1 LIRALILLSKKIFGS
16 EDAKD
21 VLTSFLESLLELEGE
36 RRIVQLTILDPFLA
50 PRIKELKSSILDV
63 RCKDRRGISY
73 VVEMQVEKVDGF
85 LKRIQ
90 YNSAKVYTQQIG
102 KGEKYPA
109 LNQVIAVTIAD
120 FIMFADFEHSVSR
133 HESRET
139 VTGNTYLTDILHYF
153 IELPKFSKT
162 LEQCEGILEKWL
174 YFIRYAETFD
184 RVPEQLDLPPFRHAF
199 EKAMLANMTEDEL
212 DLYDKAGIAIAD
224 TRGRLKLAREEGKQE
239 GRAEGRA
246 EGIGEGERMGM
257 ANVLLRLLQQR
268 FGQVPDEI
276 KAKVTAAALPRLER
290 WTDGILQAKGLED
303 LFAD

>member
-1 LIRALILLSKKIFGS
+1 
-16 EDAKD
+16 
-21 VLTSFLESLLELEGE
+21 
-36 RRIVQLTILDPFLA
+36 
-50 PRIKELKSSILDV
+50 
-63 RCKDRRGISY
+63 
-73 VVEMQVEKVDGF
+73 
-85 LKRIQ
+85 
-90 YNSAKVYTQQIG
+90 
-102 KGEKYPA
+102 
-109 LNQVIAVTIAD
+109 
-120 FIMFADFEHSVSR
+120 
-133 HESRET
+133 
-139 VTGNTYLTDILHYF
+139 
-153 IELPKFSKT
+153 
-162 LEQCEGILEKWL
+162 EQCEGILEKWL

-276 KAKVTAAALPRLER
+276 KAKVTAAARPRLER
-290 WTDGILQAKGLED
+290 WTGGILEAKGLED